1 MGTELIS
8 GMGEITN
15 YIKQLE
21 EENKKLKND
30 LRLCADGLIPHGM
43 VGGIVECEREK
54 RQKAEEENKKLKEEN
69 KKLKRLGELA
79 DFFEKEYHNALQCQ
93 ADDTEEY
100 EKQIKELKEQ
110 LNESDKP

>member
-21 EENKKLKND
+21 EEIEWKNITILKEVNRNKKLK
-30 LRLCADGLIPHGM
+30 A
-43 VGGIVECEREK
+43 
-54 RQKAEEENKKLKEEN
+54 ENKKLEEEN

-110 LNESDKP
+110 LNETDKP